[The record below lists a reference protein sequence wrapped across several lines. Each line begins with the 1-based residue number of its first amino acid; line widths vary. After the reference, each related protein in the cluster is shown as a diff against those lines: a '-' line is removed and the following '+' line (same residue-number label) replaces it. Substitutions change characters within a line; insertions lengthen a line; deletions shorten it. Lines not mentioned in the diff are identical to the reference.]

1 MKRDGRWSEIVNM
14 DTEKS
19 SEHEK
24 KIEDRQQGL
33 NEDGVE
39 LTDLYDWIGKSF
51 KKLLAWSK
59 DYLTTCILLISGLGA
74 ILQIYN
80 LILIDITY
88 VRFFSPSQLIADGS
102 LILAITIILFVSY
115 KIAGHLTLN
124 DDMRQAIK
132 KHSRED
138 KGYLKRCIYAAIP
151 IAGLLLFLVIIKIL
165 TKPGYI
171 IYGIA
176 SIGFIIAALEASIL
190 HASEY
195 SSYIAEKEDA
205 TKKELFLSSMTEI
218 WQLGLGILTI
228 MLYMML
234 VIIVGSISYKVPED
248 LENINKVVDRVKQD
262 YVDVKKYEVLYFNDK
277 YLFIRLN
284 KENSATTVIYNTNEV
299 IFDNNV
305 IINQPKK

>member
-14 DTEKS
+14 GTEKS

-39 LTDLYDWIGKSF
+39 LAELYDWIGKSF

-88 VRFFSPSQLIADGS
+88 VRFFSPSQLIADGA
-102 LILAITIILFVSY
+102 LILAITVILFVSY
-115 KIAGHLTLN
+115 KIAAHIILN

-138 KGYLKRCIYAAIP
+138 KGCLKRCIYAAIP
-151 IAGLLLFLVIIKIL
+151 IAGFLLFPVIIEIL
-165 TKPGYI
+165 TKPGSI

-176 SIGFIIAALEASIL
+176 SIGFVTPALEASIL
-190 HASEY
+190 HAFEY

-205 TKKELFLSSMTEI
+205 TRKELFLETITEL
-218 WQLGLGILTI
+218 WQIGLGMVII
-228 MLYMML
+228 FFYMML
-234 VIIVGSISYKVPED
+234 VIIVGSTSYKIPKD

-262 YVDVKKYEVLYFNDK
+262 HVGIKKHEVLYFNDK
-277 YLFIRLN
+277 YLFIRLT
-284 KENSATTVIYNTNEV
+284 KENSATTAIYNTNEV
-299 IFDNNV
+299 IFDNN
-305 IINQPKK
+305 IIMNQPKK

>member
-14 DTEKS
+14 GTEKS
-19 SEHEK
+19 SEYEK
-24 KIEDRQQGL
+24 KIEDRQQEL

-39 LTDLYDWIGKSF
+39 LTELYDWIGKSF

-59 DYLTTCILLISGLGA
+59 DYLPTCILLISGLGA

-88 VRFFSPSQLIADGS
+88 VRFFSPSQLIADGA
-102 LILAITIILFVSY
+102 LILVITITLFVSY
-115 KIAGHLTLN
+115 KIAAHMFLN

-151 IAGLLLFLVIIKIL
+151 IAGFLLFLVINEIL
-165 TKPGYI
+165 TKPGCI
-171 IYGIA
+171 LYGIA
-176 SIGFIIAALEASIL
+176 SIGFVIPALEASIL
-190 HASEY
+190 HAFEY
-195 SSYIAEKEDA
+195 SSYIAEKGDA
-205 TKKELFLSSMTEI
+205 TRKELLLENMTQLS
-218 WQLGLGILTI
+218 QVVLGMVTI
-228 MLYMML
+228 VFYMMV
-234 VIIVGSISYKVPED
+234 VIKVGSTSYKIPKD

-262 YVDVKKYEVLYFNDK
+262 YVGIKKYEILYFNDK
-277 YLFIRLN
+277 YLFIRLT
-284 KENSATTVIYNTNEV
+284 KENSATTAIYNTNEV

-305 IINQPKK
+305 IMNQPKK